1 MTLQVCVCSKD
12 EFINDPALK
21 QLVAEQ
27 AKEWSELVGRH
38 LKEEWTLLKEQLEAQ
53 QDILKTV
60 MMGAQGAQ
68 LKQLDAKL
76 EKLAID
82 NFRYRVHSH

>member
-1 MTLQVCVCSKD
+1 MCFNRKD

-21 QLVAEQ
+21 QLIEEQ
-27 AKEWSELVGRH
+27 TKEWSELVGRQ

-60 MMGAQGAQ
+60 MVAAQSAQ
-68 LKQLDAKL
+68 LKILDARL
-76 EKLAID
+76 EK
-82 NFRYRVHSH
+82 